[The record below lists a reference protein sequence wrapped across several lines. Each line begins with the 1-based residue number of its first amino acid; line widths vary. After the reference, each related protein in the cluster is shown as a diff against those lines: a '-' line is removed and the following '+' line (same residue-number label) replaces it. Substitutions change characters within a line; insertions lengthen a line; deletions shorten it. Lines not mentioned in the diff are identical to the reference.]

1 MEKDFAIGVIL
12 GMIGGALIVANSYKA
27 RKLVK
32 DGQQQIKEQV
42 SKMSNCKEKSND
54 YDDLDD

>member
-1 MEKDFAIGVIL
+1 MEKDFAIGLII

-27 RKLVK
+27 RKMVK

-42 SKMSNCKEKSND
+42 SKMSNCKEKSED
-54 YDDLDD
+54 YEDLDD

>member
-42 SKMSNCKEKSND
+42 SKMNNCKEKSND